1 MRGHIRQKG
10 NSWQI
15 QVYTG
20 TGPDGEPRR
29 HFETIHGKKGDAQK
43 RLTELLS
50 SLDRGVYTPPGR
62 LTVAEHLHQWLE
74 GYVKTNCS
82 ARTLDG
88 YKAIIETHLIPA
100 LGQVQLKQLHPQ
112 AIQAYYGQACELLS
126 ARTVHHQHRVLS
138 QSLKYAVRQG
148 YLGRNP
154 AELVDPPS
162 PRKKAM
168 RTLTPGEVEVF
179 FGMAQDSYYY
189 PVFYT
194 AVSTGLRQ
202 AELLGLRWRDI
213 DLDMLSLSVAQALYK
228 RRGVCEFK
236 EPKTAH
242 SRRRV
247 AMTPKLALFLRGYQ
261 AERERLYRELGKEL
275 TLDSLVFASVEGK
288 PIDPGVLGHNF
299 RRIAKKAGLERV
311 RFHDL
316 RHTFASLMLLR
327 GAKPKVISEALG
339 HSSVA
344 FTMDTYS
351 HIISGMQEDAMALLD
366 EVLPP
371 GLAQKHCESNY
382 NAKITPTV
390 DITALHN

>member
-1 MRGHIRQKG
+1 MRGHIRKRG
-10 NSWQI
+10 ESWQLQI
-15 QVYTG
+15 YTDP
-20 TGPDGEPRR
+20 GPDGKPRR
-29 HFETIHGKKGDAQK
+29 HFETVRGRKGDAQR

-50 SLDRGVYTPPGR
+50 SLDKGVYTPPGR
-62 LTVAEHLHQWLE
+62 VTVAEHLHQWLD

-82 ARTLDG
+82 QRTLDG
-88 YKAIIETHLIPA
+88 YQSIIERHLIPA
-100 LGQVQLKQLHPQ
+100 LGNVQLKQLQPQ
-112 AIQAYYGQACELLS
+112 AIQSYYGKACEKLS

-162 PRKKAM
+162 PRRTKAM
-168 RTLTPGEVEVF
+168 RTLTPYEVEVLF
-179 FGMAQDSYYY
+179 DMAKDNHYY
-189 PVFYT
+189 PIIYT

-213 DLDMLSLSVAQALYK
+213 DLYMCSISVSQVLYK
-228 RRGVCEFK
+228 RRGVCQFK
-236 EPKTAH
+236 EPKTSH

-247 AMTPKLALFLRGYQ
+247 AMTPKLALFLREYR
-261 AERERLYRELGKEL
+261 AERESLYWQLGQPL
-275 TLDSLVFASVEGK
+275 SLDSLVFASVEGK
-288 PIDPGVLGHNF
+288 PIDPGVLSHDF
-299 RRIAKKAGLERV
+299 ARVVKRAGLEHI

-351 HIISGMQEDAMALLD
+351 HIIEGMQEDAMVLLD
-366 EVLPP
+366 EVLPV
-371 GLAQKHCESNY
+371 GVNGVSQKN
-382 NAKITPTV
+382 NANLTP
-390 DITALHN
+390 